1 MKLFLLLFSIL
12 LSFFCR
18 PADPNFRTKPLYNT
32 EYTGFISRN
41 FFQVVVEVPM
51 TKDELSILEERKFC
65 TLEAIKKRDAIVI
78 PLLKKIAKESKW
90 NEQER
95 ELEKEKSDDKEKEK
109 EQKEEFKKAYAEV
122 KSTSAKEANLFDKK
136 EIQLSDPKNPSMN
149 RGEFGWFLDS
159 MFVYK
164 EDYSNPE
171 KCFFVFRNIQK
182 NLYKKVEQTKLSFVG
197 E

>member
-1 MKLFLLLFSIL
+1 MKLSFVLFSIL
-12 LSFFCR
+12 LSFFCK
-18 PADPNFRTKPLYNT
+18 PADPNFRVKPLYNT

-41 FFQVVVEVPM
+41 FFQAVVEIPM

-65 TLEAIKKRDAIVI
+65 KIEAIKKRDAMVV
-78 PLLKKIAKESKW
+78 PLLKKIAMEAKW
-90 NEQER
+90 NEEQR
-95 ELEKEKSDDKEKEK
+95 KKELERADDKEKEK
-109 EQKEEFKKAYAEV
+109 EQKENFKKAYEDN
-122 KSTSAKEANLFDKK
+122 KSNSAKEASIFDKK

-171 KCFFVFRNIQK
+171 KCSFVFRNIQK
-182 NLYKKVEQTKLSFVG
+182 DLFKNVEQTKLSFVG
-197 E
+197 Q